1 MKNVIIRDG
10 KIYSESFGKVDVFEV
25 VDKIPAG
32 FFVWNIGENMGHDE
46 YNTSL
51 PGFAAG
57 GQRLFRDQH
66 TYIKSYQ
73 AQPGGST
80 AVKKGCRLRS

>member
-32 FFVWNIGENMGHDE
+32 FFVWNIGENMGHDLYLLSE
-46 YNTSL
+46 QALYLSL
-51 PGFAAG
+51 
-57 GQRLFRDQH
+57 
-66 TYIKSYQ
+66 
-73 AQPGGST
+73 
-80 AVKKGCRLRS
+80 